1 MRSYRLLAGALF
13 AGMVMG
19 GSALGADSNNLV
31 LDEIVVRGQKE
42 APQQE
47 SLSIREV
54 RESPA
59 RDMGEALKAVD
70 GVTCVHRGAIANDI
84 VIRGFQKD
92 NINVFLDGVRL
103 HGACPNRMDPPAFHY
118 DFAEVEYV
126 QILKGPYDLANPGS
140 LGGLVEATSKKP
152 KKGLNADLSVTGGS
166 YDSVNTSAVG
176 SFGTDKFDGLLGYA
190 FKYSAVPTSGNGAY
204 ITQVYDPLIYPTVT
218 ASQRTAAYR
227 PGNIDSTAYS
237 INTGWTK
244 LGYNITENS
253 RTEAGF
259 SFQDAEHVL
268 YPYLRMDADNDKAY
282 RVNWTYRTEK
292 ISPLVKEL
300 KLQGYWDRVTHLMND
315 QYRVSSINAM
325 SFRVGGYSMQTNADT
340 DVYGAKL
347 NTTLA
352 VGPGAL
358 KTGIDYYNRNWNA
371 TNVRMG
377 YTAATPY
384 LPLSMIPDVGIDNL
398 GLFGEYT
405 VPFAEKFKLVAGVR
419 GDLTWTEANAYNGY
433 VNPLNKSTNFQSI
446 GANVQLTYTPITG
459 LETYVGLGRGNRTPD
474 PQELYLNLPGSM
486 ASPGSRGNVS
496 LKATVNNQV
505 DVGVKYSQETFY
517 VNGSFFY
524 SALSDYINYYSAAPT
539 FKSYQNI
546 AATMWGYELGSQV
559 SLPYDLFLKG
569 SLSYTWGNN
578 NDYHKPLSE
587 IPPLRGSIGVRYDNN
602 VFFFEATENLS
613 SRQDRV
619 DNNVPVVGPYGR
631 AIYPGLGETPTA
643 GYATTDLKA
652 GFKYK
657 DLSVIGGVSNLFDI
671 QYYNY
676 LSYLRDPFATGVK
689 VPENGRNF
697 YVTVQFKI

>member
-19 GSALGADSNNLV
+19 GSALGADGTNSLM

-140 LGGLVEATSKKP
+140 LGGMVDAQSKKP
-152 KKGLNADLSVTGGS
+152 KKGINADLSATGGS
-166 YDSVNTSAVG
+166 YDSINTSAVG
-176 SFGTDKFDGLLGYA
+176 SYGNDKFDGLLGYA

-218 ASQRTAAYR
+218 AQQRTAAYR

-237 INTGWTK
+237 INTGWSK
-244 LGYNITENS
+244 LGYNITDTS

-282 RVNWTYRTEK
+282 RVNWTYKAEK

-300 KLQGYWDRVTHLMND
+300 KIQGYWDRVTHLMND
-315 QYRVSSINAM
+315 QYRVSSLNAT
-325 SFRVGGYSMQTNADT
+325 SYRVGGYSMQTNADT
-340 DVYGAKL
+340 DVYGAKF
-347 NTTLA
+347 TGTLA
-352 VGPGAL
+352 LGPGDL

-377 YTAATPY
+377 YTPATPF
-384 LPLSMIPDVGIDNL
+384 LPLSMIPDVYIDNL

-419 GDLTWTEANAYNGY
+419 GDLTWTEADTFNGY
-433 VNPLNKSTNFQSI
+433 VTPLNNSTNFQSI
-446 GANVQLTYTPITG
+446 GANIQLTYTPITG
-459 LETYVGLGRGNRTPD
+459 LETYLGLGRGTRTPD
-474 PQELYLNLPGSM
+474 PQELYLNLPGT
-486 ASPGSRGNVS
+486 PGSRGNVS

-505 DVGVKYSQETFY
+505 DVGVKYSRDTFY

-524 SALSDYINYYSAAPT
+524 SALSDYINYFAASPT
-539 FKSYQNI
+539 LKSYQNV

-602 VFFFEATENLS
+602 TFFFEATENLS
-613 SRQDRV
+613 SRQNRV
-619 DNNVPVVGPYGR
+619 DL
-631 AIYPGLGETPTA
+631 GLGETSTA
-643 GYATTDLKA
+643 GYVTTDLKA
-652 GFKYK
+652 GFKYR
-657 DLSVIGGVSNLFDI
+657 DLSIIGGVSNLFDI

-697 YVTVQFKI
+697 YLTVQFKI